1 MTETKWI
8 LTDNP
13 AVVFED
19 NAVGRMK
26 KEVWDMT
33 EEQLDAVLADMKCR
47 RLPSSALREPIFRIL
62 PDIIR

>member
-33 EEQLDAVLADMKCR
+33 EEQLDAVLAEYEV
-47 RLPSSALREPIFRIL
+47 PSPSELGVAGTYIQNTPR
-62 PDIIR
+62 